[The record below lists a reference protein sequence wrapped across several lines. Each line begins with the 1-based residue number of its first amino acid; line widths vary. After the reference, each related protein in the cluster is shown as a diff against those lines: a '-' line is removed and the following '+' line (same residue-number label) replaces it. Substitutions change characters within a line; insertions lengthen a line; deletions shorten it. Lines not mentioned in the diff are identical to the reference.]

1 MTIHHS
7 SDSKTFR
14 RPLSKVVLTGAGA
27 LLVVGLATACS
38 SNTSSTQAASPGTA
52 TASSAASTPASAP
65 STGATAA
72 TQSSAT
78 TSAQPTS
85 STGSNPLA
93 VLAPATLPPVSDEC
107 TRALTHDA
115 DGNVQPISCTGGVN
129 VNAWKYYAS
138 SGDSSL
144 LALGRGATQVAVY
157 QAMCHDYTNVY
168 KTKAIVGNVEEI
180 AQDYYGWTV
189 NASALQQELVNQGC
203 AAS

>member
-1 MTIHHS
+1 M
-7 SDSKTFR
+7 
-14 RPLSKVVLTGAGA
+14 
-27 LLVVGLATACS
+27 
-38 SNTSSTQAASPGTA
+38 
-52 TASSAASTPASAP
+52 
-65 STGATAA
+65 
-72 TQSSAT
+72 
-78 TSAQPTS
+78 
-85 STGSNPLA
+85 
-93 VLAPATLPPVSDEC
+93 
-107 TRALTHDA
+107 
-115 DGNVQPISCTGGVN
+115 N